1 MVGKRHFAAD
11 FYSTTMIPASLKKL
25 LALGSG
31 VGIEIT
37 GARGAETLRICA
49 VKVRPT
55 GAKVMGG
62 FSIENAAQQPAAE
75 WGQAYAGFLKKLGVR
90 HLAATVLLP
99 REDVILR
106 QVAVPG
112 VSDKDLPAAVG
123 FQMDGL
129 HPYAEADVV
138 SSWARLPRTS
148 KLQTPMVLVA
158 IARRAAL
165 ERYTAWFSEAGI
177 KIASFTCA
185 PAVIYSA
192 RRLFAVE
199 PLPAVLALEEVN
211 GRVEMYGESPSHP
224 LFSAAFD
231 AAPERAIA
239 LACAEL
245 RLEATTETRSFHA
258 LLGADPAF
266 PYAAALAS
274 ACPHLFLS
282 LNLLPAE
289 LRESSSRA
297 LWIPTGIASVLVLMA
312 AAGLVAYPSLEDRR
326 YLRTL
331 NAEIAKI
338 KPQAMLAAKLDK
350 DIETARQKTILLDQ
364 LRRRSK
370 MDIDVVGE
378 MTRILPPPI
387 WLNTLEITR
396 NQVTVSGEADQVA
409 PLLKQI
415 DASPFFEGSELSMP
429 PIRIATGE
437 AFRIRTNREAGR

>member
-1 MVGKRHFAAD
+1 MTRR
-11 FYSTTMIPASLKKL
+11 SLRKL
-25 LALGSG
+25 LAFGSG

-37 GARGAETLRICA
+37 GPRGAETLRISA
-49 VKVRPT
+49 VQVRPT
-55 GAKVMGG
+55 GARVLGG

-75 WGQAYAGFLKKLGVR
+75 WGQIYSAFLKKLGLS
-90 HLAATVLLP
+90 HLPATVLLP

-129 HPYAEADVV
+129 HPYAEDDVV
-138 SSWARLPRTS
+138 SSWARLPGTS
-148 KLQTPMVLVA
+148 TVLVG

-165 ERYTAWFSEAGI
+165 ERYQAWFSEAGV

-185 PAVIYSA
+185 PAAIYSA
-192 RRLFAVE
+192 RRLFASGPV
-199 PLPAVLALEEVN
+199 PAVLALEEVN
-211 GRVEMYGESPSHP
+211 GRMELYGESPSHP

-231 AAPERAIA
+231 ATRERAVA

-245 RLEATTETRSFHA
+245 RLDQTMETRSFHA
-258 LLGADPAF
+258 LLGAEPAF
-266 PYAAALAS
+266 PYAAALAG
-274 ACPHLFLS
+274 ACPHLFLA

-289 LRESSSRA
+289 FRSSSSRA
-297 LWIPTGIASVLVLMA
+297 LWIPNAIAFGLVLMGA
-312 AAGLVAYPSLEDRR
+312 VALAAYPAVEDRR

-350 DIETARQKTILLDQ
+350 DIDAARRKTILLDQ

-378 MTRILPPPI
+378 MTKILPPPI
-387 WLNTLEITR
+387 WLNALEINRT
-396 NQVTVSGEADQVA
+396 QVSVAGETEQAA

-415 DASPFFEGSELSMP
+415 DASPFFEASEFSMQP
-429 PIRIATGE
+429 VRLATGE
-437 AFRIRTNREAGR
+437 AFRIRTLREAGK